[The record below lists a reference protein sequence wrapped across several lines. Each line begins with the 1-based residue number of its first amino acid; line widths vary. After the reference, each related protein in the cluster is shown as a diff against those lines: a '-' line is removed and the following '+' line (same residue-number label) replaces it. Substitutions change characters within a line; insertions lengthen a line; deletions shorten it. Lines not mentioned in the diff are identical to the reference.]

1 MMKCV
6 FVCHEKSSLST
17 SELSAGGAKWLPARP
32 CLARL
37 WPSDDDDN
45 DAVFNRRAGYLD
57 RHQVEMQLK
66 REQAAK
72 VERVRYL
79 R

>member
-1 MMKCV
+1 MEAYENAD
-6 FVCHEKSSLST
+6 HD
-17 SELSAGGAKWLPARP
+17 G
-32 CLARL
+32 
-37 WPSDDDDN
+37 DDVDDN